1 MIKIEAIVRPER
13 INVVTAALEDVGCRG
28 FHYQNVTGQGRQ
40 KGVEVFTGRGGQM
53 TTRASVAKTLLVTIV
68 PDDMKDSVV
77 EALIAAARSPEGG
90 QIGDGKIIIS
100 PVLDIIRVRTGES
113 GEVAI

>member
-53 TTRASVAKTLLVTIV
+53 TTRASVAKTLLVTVV
-68 PDDMKDSVV
+68 PDDMKDKVV
-77 EALIAAARSPEGG
+77 EALIAAARGPEGG

-100 PVLDIIRVRTGES
+100 PVLDMIRVRTGES

>member
-13 INVVTAALEDVGCRG
+13 INVVTAALEDVGCKG

-53 TTRASVAKTLLVTIV
+53 TTRASVAKTLLVTV
-68 PDDMKDSVV
+68 VSEEMKDRVV

-90 QIGDGKIIIS
+90 RIGDGKIIIS
-100 PVLDIIRVRTGES
+100 PVSDVIRVRTGES
-113 GEVAI
+113 GEIAI